1 MKNILL
7 LLASISASTN
17 ALADTYNLIIDEKTV
32 NITGTPAQA
41 TVINGTMPGPLL
53 RFKEGEDVIINVTNN
68 LDVDSSIHW
77 HGLIVPW
84 QMDGVPGISYDGIK
98 PGETFTY
105 KFTLEQ
111 NGTYWYHSHSGFQ
124 EQTGVHAPMIIE
136 PAEPDPVQYDRDYVV
151 MLADWKD
158 ESPEE
163 VYKNLKGDAEY
174 YTNPRPTVFDFIK
187 EWFNADSGEASSQV
201 IKERAAFAKMR
212 MAPTDIVDVTGY
224 TFLMNGQTADKNWT
238 GTFKAGER
246 IRLRFINAAA
256 ATYFDISI
264 PGLKMEVVQADGQN
278 LQPVMIDQFNI
289 AIAETYDVVV
299 TPKEDIAYTVFAQAM
314 DRRGYVSGTLAPK
327 EGMKASIPKMLPRRV
342 LTLKDVMPGMSMSGM
357 EMDKAVTKEIS
368 GMKMDKEPAMNMS
381 AMDSGKDLAKNSV
394 KTIKMSDIKMN
405 MHASEDMGPKVL
417 SYADLKSL
425 EKTSF
430 NAVADR
436 EITLRLTGEMDRYIW
451 SFDDKKFDM
460 AEPIYFEFGERVR
473 VKFVN
478 DTMMDHPIH
487 MHGLWQELQNGS
499 GDYAPK
505 KHTINVPPK
514 STIIVEVP
522 VDNAGKWA
530 FHCHILF
537 HAAAGMF
544 REIEVK
550 DGEQ

>member
-1 MKNILL
+1 MKNVLL
-7 LLASISASTN
+7 LLASILAPTN

-53 RFKEGEDVIINVTNN
+53 RFKEGEDVVINVTNN

-84 QMDGVPGISYDGIK
+84 QMDGVPDISFDGIK

-158 ESPEE
+158 ELPEE
-163 VYKNLKGDAEY
+163 VYANLKGDAEY
-174 YTNPRPTVFDFIK
+174 YTNPRSTVFDFIK
-187 EWFNADSGEASSQV
+187 EWLNADSGEASSQV
-201 IKERAAFAKMR
+201 VKERAAFAKMR

-238 GTFKAGER
+238 GTFKTGER

-256 ATYFDISI
+256 STYFDISI

-278 LQPVMIDQFNI
+278 LQPVTIDQFNI

-314 DRRGYVSGTLAPK
+314 DRSGYVRGTLAPK
-327 EGMKASIPKMLPRRV
+327 VGMTASIPKMLPRRV
-342 LTLKDVMPGMSMSGM
+342 LTLKDVMPGMKMNKAATKDMSGM
-357 EMDKAVTKEIS
+357 EMDK
-368 GMKMDKEPAMNMS
+368 EPAMNIS
-381 AMDSGKDLAKNSV
+381 AKDSVKGSV

-505 KHTINVPPK
+505 KHTVNVPPK

-530 FHCHILF
+530 FHCHILY

-550 DGEQ
+550 GGEQ

>member
-53 RFKEGEDVIINVTNN
+53 RFKEGEDVVINVTNN

-84 QMDGVPGISYDGIK
+84 QMDGVPDISFDGIK

-158 ESPEE
+158 DSPEE

-174 YTNPRPTVFDFIK
+174 YTNPRPTVVDFIK

-201 IKERAAFAKMR
+201 VKERAAFAKMR

-224 TFLMNGQTADKNWT
+224 TLLMNGQTANKNWT

-314 DRRGYVSGTLAPK
+314 DRSGYVRGTLAPK
-327 EGMKASIPKMLPRRV
+327 EGMTASIPKMLPRRV
-342 LTLKDVMPGMSMSGM
+342 LTLKDVMPDMPDMPDM
-357 EMDKAVTKEIS
+357 S
-368 GMKMDKEPAMNMS
+368 GMKMDKEPAMNMP
-381 AMDSGKDLAKNSV
+381 AKDSSKDSV
-394 KTIKMSDIKMN
+394 MTIKMSDIKMN
-405 MHASEDMGPKVL
+405 MHASENMGPKVL

-550 DGEQ
+550 GGEQ

>member
-1 MKNILL
+1 MKSKLL
-7 LLASISASTN
+7 FLASIFAFNN
-17 ALADTYNLIIDEKTV
+17 ALAGTYNLTIDEKMI
-32 NITGTPAQA
+32 NITGTPAEA

-53 RFKEGEDVIINVTNN
+53 RFKEGEDVVIHVTNN
-68 LDVDSSIHW
+68 LAVDSSIHW

-84 QMDGVPGISYDGIK
+84 QMDGVPNISFDGIK

-124 EQTGVHAPMIIE
+124 EQTGARGPMIIE
-136 PAEPDPVQYDRDYVV
+136 PAAPDPVQYDRDYVIL
-151 MLADWKD
+151 LADWKD
-158 ESPEE
+158 EPPEE
-163 VYKNLKGDAEY
+163 SYKNLKGDSEY
-174 YTNPRPTVFDFIK
+174 YTKPRRTVFDFIT
-187 EWFNADSGEASSQV
+187 EWFNADSGQASAQV
-201 IKERAAFAKMR
+201 IKERTGFGKMR
-212 MAPTDIVDVTGY
+212 MTPTDIVDVTGF
-224 TFLMNGQTADKNWT
+224 TFLMNGNTAEKNWT

-246 IRLRFINAAA
+246 VRLRFINAAA
-256 ATYFDISI
+256 ATYFDINI

-278 LQPVMIDQFNI
+278 LQPVMIDRFNI

-299 TPKEDIAYTVFAQAM
+299 TPNENIAYTVFAQAM
-314 DRRGYVSGTLAPK
+314 DRSGYVRGTLAPK
-327 EGMKASIPKMLPRRV
+327 EGMTASIPQMLPRRV
-342 LTLKDVMPGMSMSGM
+342 LTLKDVMPGMS
-357 EMDKAVTKEIS
+357 KS
-368 GMKMDKEPAMNMS
+368 GMKMDETSGMDMAAKEMPTN
-381 AMDSGKDLAKNSV
+381 DSV
-394 KTIKMSDIKMN
+394 KSIKMSDIKMD
-405 MHASEDMGPKVL
+405 MHAHEDMEPKVL

-478 DTMMDHPIH
+478 ETMMDHPIH

-505 KHTINVPPK
+505 KHTVNVAPR
-514 STIIVEVP
+514 STVIVEVP

-544 REIEVK
+544 RQIDVQG
-550 DGEQ
+550 GE

>member
-1 MKNILL
+1 MKNKILML
-7 LLASISASTN
+7 VSILAFNN
-17 ALADTYNLIIDEKTV
+17 AFADTYNLIIDEKIV
-32 NITGTPAQA
+32 NITGKPAQA

-53 RFKEGEDVIINVTNN
+53 RFKEGEDVVINVTNN

-84 QMDGVPGISYDGIK
+84 QMDGVPDISFDGIK

-158 ESPEE
+158 DSPEE

-201 IKERAAFAKMR
+201 VKERAAFAKMR

-314 DRRGYVSGTLAPK
+314 DRSGYVRGTLAPK
-327 EGMKASIPKMLPRRV
+327 EGMTASIPKMLPRRV
-342 LTLKDVMPGMSMSGM
+342 LTLKDVMPGMS
-357 EMDKAVTKEIS
+357 

-381 AMDSGKDLAKNSV
+381 AKDSSKDSV
-394 KTIKMSDIKMN
+394 MTIKMSDIQMN
-405 MHASEDMGPKVL
+405 MHASENMGPKVL

-550 DGEQ
+550 GGEQ